1 MCYTGNVKDSAKL
14 AADIRLFLATYA
26 KRCPDTPTEYSSP
39 DAYELE
45 TAATELENFDSIS
58 SMPFSEWGSGG
69 YGPYASKSG
78 RLEHDRLIAACKE
91 FRRKI

>member
-1 MCYTGNVKDSAKL
+1 VKDNSKL
-14 AADIRLFLATYA
+14 ADDIRLFLATYA
-26 KRCPDTPTEYSSP
+26 KRCPDEPTEYSSP

-69 YGPYASKSG
+69 YGPYASKVG
-78 RLEHDRLIAACKE
+78 RLEHERLIAECKE
-91 FRRKI
+91 CRKREPWSK